1 MGRPLLPHSG
11 PFYRIFGQ
19 KSINARLFGECHK
32 KKRGDGEAGVNF
44 FGRIHNPLNALGASG
59 IQKEKLWEESLFQKE
74 TVAFKPDY
82 RYNKLIHY
90 T

>member
-1 MGRPLLPHSG
+1 MPHSG

-19 KSINARLFGECHK
+19 KSINARLFGKYHK
-32 KKRGDGEAGVNF
+32 KKRKDAEGRIKF
-44 FGRIHNPLNALGASG
+44 FGKIHNLLIPRKLPGT
-59 IQKEKLWEESLFQKE
+59 QKRKNRGSAAFQKE
-74 TVAFKPDY
+74 TIAFKPDY